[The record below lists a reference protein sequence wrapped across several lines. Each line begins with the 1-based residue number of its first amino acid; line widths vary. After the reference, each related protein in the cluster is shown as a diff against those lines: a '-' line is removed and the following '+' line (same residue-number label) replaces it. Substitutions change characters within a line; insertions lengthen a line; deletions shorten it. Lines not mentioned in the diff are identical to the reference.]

1 MRIQIDKHGNVGTRS
16 SVHRVLWVIS
26 PGNGERQDYGEDRGS
41 LHLEIDRSW
50 PEDRI
55 YRCFWESGDRHEF
68 LPDAEFEANV
78 QAFID
83 NEMKVPEGMSQS
95 EAHARMCE
103 IGAKHE
109 DDEEGYCREL
119 AELGIGDYTREEV
132 IGILNERHHRWSYSQ
147 GRVLGLD
154 TSVFERMEEAWRA
167 AKYIFDFGATF

>member
-41 LHLEIDRSW
+41 PHLEIDRSW

-78 QAFID
+78 QAVID
-83 NEMKVPEGMSQS
+83 NEIKVPEGMSQS
-95 EAHARMCE
+95 EAYARIE
-103 IGAKHE
+103 AASGHPE
-109 DDEEGYCREL
+109 DPTLE
-119 AELGIGDYTREEV
+119 GIGEYTREEV